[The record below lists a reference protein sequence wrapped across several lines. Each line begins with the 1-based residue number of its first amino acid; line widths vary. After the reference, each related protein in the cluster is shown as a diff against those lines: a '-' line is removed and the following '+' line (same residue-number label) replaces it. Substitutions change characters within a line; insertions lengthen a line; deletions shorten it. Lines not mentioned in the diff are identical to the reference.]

1 MSVNYNLDM
10 ANIVAD
16 TLSRMT
22 MDTVSHV
29 PNDNKELVKD
39 IHRLARLGVWLECS
53 PKGGFMVHHNSEL
66 S

>member
-1 MSVNYNLDM
+1 MTIGSV
-10 ANIVAD
+10 
-16 TLSRMT
+16 T
-22 MDTVSHV
+22 HV